1 MATLRN
7 RGSKW
12 QAQVRVQGAPPVS
25 RSFAVRKDA
34 EVWAKEIE
42 LSIFRNGSPASDQS
56 LKKTTLDQL
65 LERYER
71 TVTPTKKG
79 RGPESYMLR
88 TLRRHAIARLALD
101 KLTSASVA
109 AYRDDRVKSVSP
121 STVRRELAV
130 LQHCLHVAVVD
141 WGFPLKGNPV
151 ALIKKPKPGLSRERR
166 ISAHE
171 LAALKDG
178 LAQCRNPMLSN
189 IVAFAIATGMRRGE
203 ILAFRWRDIDPRI
216 PAVHLRDTKNGH
228 PRTVPLSP
236 AALAALPIRSVAHEE
251 GDRVFPMSANAL
263 RLAWE
268 RLRKRAGIEDLHFHD
283 LRHEA
288 ISRFFE
294 LGLNIPEVRL
304 ISGHRDARMLFRYT
318 HLKPVAVAEKLSKLM
333 DDDQT
338 SAER

>member
-1 MATLRN
+1 MATLRK

-109 AYRDDRVKSVSP
+109 SYRDDRVKSVSP
-121 STVRRELAV
+121 STV
-130 LQHCLHVAVVD
+130 
-141 WGFPLKGNPV
+141 
-151 ALIKKPKPGLSRERR
+151 
-166 ISAHE
+166 
-171 LAALKDG
+171 
-178 LAQCRNPMLSN
+178 
-189 IVAFAIATGMRRGE
+189 RRGE

-228 PRTVPLSP
+228 PRTAPLSP
-236 AALAALPIRSVAHEE
+236 AALAALPI
-251 GDRVFPMSANAL
+251 PT
-263 RLAWE
+263 
-268 RLRKRAGIEDLHFHD
+268 
-283 LRHEA
+283 
-288 ISRFFE
+288 
-294 LGLNIPEVRL
+294 
-304 ISGHRDARMLFRYT
+304 DARPGVDRRTDRGRGVTTPRAAFGNVSL
-318 HLKPVAVAEKLSKLM
+318 AS
-333 DDDQT
+333 
-338 SAER
+338 